1 MFRISLKIILKNN
14 FFIKNYITHINQNIS
29 LMNENLTSENIKKEE
44 ININYEECEYKN
56 LMTRLSEISS
66 TIALLKKKYINK
78 L

>member
-1 MFRISLKIILKNN
+1 
-14 FFIKNYITHINQNIS
+14 
-29 LMNENLTSENIKKEE
+29 MNENLTSENIKKEE

-66 TIALLKKKYINK
+66 TIALLKKKYLNK